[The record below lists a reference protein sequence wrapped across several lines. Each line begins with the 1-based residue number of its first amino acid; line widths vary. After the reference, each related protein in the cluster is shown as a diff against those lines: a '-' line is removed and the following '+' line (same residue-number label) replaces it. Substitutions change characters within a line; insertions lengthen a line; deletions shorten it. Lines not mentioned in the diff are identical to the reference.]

1 MSMAASSET
10 NTGANT
16 MSEKMKA
23 TNPYL
28 QRNQGE
34 AASAGQLGIEAE
46 MAEEATWLDGNK
58 NEVQYIHGDTSGCS
72 LGFIDIIA
80 KFAC

>member
-1 MSMAASSET
+1 MSMAATSET
-10 NTGANT
+10 SKAAT
-16 MSEKMKA
+16 MSEIMKA

-34 AASAGQLGIEAE
+34 AATTGQIGMESE

-58 NEVQYIHGDTSGCS
+58 NEVR
-72 LGFIDIIA
+72 
-80 KFAC
+80 